1 MQNKDYY
8 LSRPWLK
15 YYPEGVSHDVEVP
28 AKSVVDIFDQAA
40 LTYADN
46 DAIVFYGTTLK
57 YRQLK
62 EYVDSF
68 ARALSDLGISKGDRL
83 IIYLL
88 NSPQFIIAY
97 FGALKAG
104 ATVTPVSP
112 IYTSGELKHQV
123 DDSGAENIVC
133 QDILYEYLERSGCK
147 MKNTFITGIDD
158 FLPPF
163 KKFLSSKILKRYQGA
178 KGLLKQ
184 LSSQEGIHS
193 FKDVLDQ
200 YAPDPPGIEIDP
212 YIDLA
217 ALPYSGGTTAK
228 PKGVKLTHYNMVAN
242 QAQIQ
247 SCWPFLKPGKETFL
261 AFLPFFHI
269 FGQVA
274 IMINGLALGAKLV
287 IFTAPDT
294 DEILYAIEKH
304 DTTIFCGVPA
314 MYEMLKDYEKTNMV
328 EWNRIKLLLCAADA
342 LHESTAIEWE
352 RRTGTKIIEGY
363 GMTEASGASHV
374 NPFDRI
380 KEGSFGVP
388 ISSVN
393 AAVVDPDNNSFM
405 PQGEVGELIISGP
418 NIMKGY
424 QLKEGE
430 TNNTLIE
437 LEGETWLKT
446 GDLVSMDEEGYFYF
460 YDRTKD
466 LIKYKGYSIFAREIE
481 EVLVHHPHI
490 KAAGI
495 VGVSDPKVGQ
505 YVKAYIVLQP
515 DARSK
520 LTEADIVSYC
530 KEELAHYK
538 VPQVIEFRG
547 ELPKTD
553 VGKISRRELR
563 DERKE
568 EKS

>member
-1 MQNKDYY
+1 
-8 LSRPWLK
+8 
-15 YYPEGVSHDVEVP
+15 
-28 AKSVVDIFDQAA
+28 
-40 LTYADN
+40 
-46 DAIVFYGTTLK
+46 
-57 YRQLK
+57 
-62 EYVDSF
+62 
-68 ARALSDLGISKGDRL
+68 
-83 IIYLL
+83 
-88 NSPQFIIAY
+88 
-97 FGALKAG
+97 
-104 ATVTPVSP
+104 
-112 IYTSGELKHQV
+112 
-123 DDSGAENIVC
+123 
-133 QDILYEYLERSGCK
+133 
-147 MKNTFITGIDD
+147 MKNTFITGVDD
-158 FLPPF
+158 FLPSLTKMF
-163 KKFLSSKILKRYQGA
+163 SSKILKKYQGA

-184 LSSQEGIHS
+184 LSSQQGIYG
-193 FKDVLDQ
+193 FKDILNQ
-200 YAPDPPGIEIDP
+200 YAAEPPDIKIDP
-212 YIDLA
+212 YEDIA
-217 ALPYSGGTTAK
+217 AMPYSGGTTAK

-242 QAQIQ
+242 QLQIQ
-247 SCWPFLKPGKETFL
+247 SCWPFIKPGKETFL

-274 IMINGLALGAKLV
+274 IMINGLVLGAKLV

-304 DTTIFCGVPA
+304 GATIFCGVPA

-328 EWNRIKLLLCAADA
+328 EWQRIKLLLCAADA
-342 LHESTAIEWE
+342 LHESTAKDWE

-374 NPFDRI
+374 NPFNRV

-388 ISSVN
+388 ISSVK
-393 AAVVDPDNNSFM
+393 AAVVDPEGGSFSA
-405 PQGEVGELIISGP
+405 QGEVGELIISGP
-418 NIMKGY
+418 NIMQGY

-430 TNNTLIE
+430 PNNLLIE
-437 LEGETWLKT
+437 LEGEVWLKT

-481 EVLVHHPHI
+481 EVLVNHPQV
-490 KAAGI
+490 KGAGI
-495 VGVSDPKVGQ
+495 VGVPDPKVGQ

-520 LTEADIVSYC
+520 LTEDDIVSYC

-538 VPQVIEFRG
+538 VPQVVEFRG

-563 DERKE
+563 DERRE
-568 EKS
+568 V